1 MKQKRHTTEEI
12 IRIIREATSDKD
24 LEVVC
29 RKHNISAAS
38 FYRWKKKFGGME
50 LKDARK
56 YRERERENGEL
67 KKMLADS
74 LLKLRV
80 LEEVN
85 AKKGEP
91 LAEAASGPGGGE
103 GWTLLAAQGLS
114 VPECP
119 PLQPSS
125 PTQAALRVAAATAP
139 ADREALPQVPTP
151 GLSQAD

>member
-12 IRIIREATSDKD
+12 IRIIREAAGDKD
-24 LEVVC
+24 LEAVC

-56 YRERERENGEL
+56 YRELEKENGEL

-74 LLKLRV
+74 LLKIRV

-85 AKKGEP
+85 AKK
-91 LAEAASGPGGGE
+91 
-103 GWTLLAAQGLS
+103 W
-114 VPECP
+114 
-119 PLQPSS
+119 
-125 PTQAALRVAAATAP
+125 
-139 ADREALPQVPTP
+139 
-151 GLSQAD
+151 